1 MSTKTT
7 FKRVALVAVA
17 ALGLGVMSVAPS
29 QAVTNADSLTLSAA
43 TAAQTTA
50 ETSTATSAVVTLS
63 YLSGAA
69 IDSMSVTASLVSGPA
84 TSTALPRLALV
95 ETASASV
102 DSIAVLPATPI
113 APNTASIVK
122 PLTAGD
128 VAQVVTAKYR
138 VYVGGASNAAPTVT
152 GTYVVKLTPAV
163 TGGGGALN
171 ATAQTL
177 TITVTTAPTLD
188 TVAASATSIIN
199 AGETNSATADVT
211 VTGSMKLVASP
222 SASATIKVDLL
233 NAAGSAVTA
242 ESFTASITGPGTLG
256 SSGTWASASDLTT
269 SPIGRALTV
278 KNGDLVTVFPDGNS
292 GVATITI
299 SSAAGKALA
308 TEKVTFFGDA
318 TKIVTTVAKAVI
330 GGTTSVADV
339 LSLVVTDA
347 AGTSVSNLTTVNIV
361 SSDVTKIAGAY
372 TSATAT
378 YSTTTG
384 AYLVP
389 LTPVAAGSANITVTT
404 KASAT
409 ATTGVDA
416 AAVAVRV
423 GSKTPA
429 SVTVKTDKS
438 AYAPGEKAVIT
449 VALADATALDLVSAE
464 TYTAIFATGGITSS
478 YTLGSGSATITGTD
492 VISYVAGGKT
502 YEVFMPVTEGDV
514 VFSWTTGSVAS
525 AAGTGLATANQAVK
539 GSITVAVS
547 SNATAAALDAANEAT
562 DAANAA
568 TDAALAAADAADAA
582 TAAAEDASAAV
593 AALAKSVNTA
603 LNNLKKQI
611 TALTKLVNKLLK

>member
-1 MSTKTT
+1 
-7 FKRVALVAVA
+7 
-17 ALGLGVMSVAPS
+17 
-29 QAVTNADSLTLSAA
+29 
-43 TAAQTTA
+43 
-50 ETSTATSAVVTLS
+50 
-63 YLSGAA
+63 
-69 IDSMSVTASLVSGPA
+69 
-84 TSTALPRLALV
+84 
-95 ETASASV
+95 
-102 DSIAVLPATPI
+102 
-113 APNTASIVK
+113 VK

-138 VYVGGASNAAPTVT
+138 VYVGGASNAAPTVA

-222 SASATIKVDLL
+222 NASATIKVGLL
-233 NAAGSAVTA
+233 NAAGSDVTA
-242 ESFTASITGPGTLG
+242 ESFTASISGPGTLG
-256 SSGTWASASDLTT
+256 ASSTWSGTDLTT

-299 SSAAGKALA
+299 SSAAGKVLA

-372 TSATAT
+372 TSAAAT

-416 AAVAVRV
+416 APVAVRV

-429 SVTVKTDKS
+429 SVKVTTDKS
-438 AYAPGEKAVIT
+438 SYAPGEKAVIT
-449 VALADATALDLVSAE
+449 VALADATGLDLVSAE
-464 TYTAIFATGGITSS
+464 TYTAIFKTGGITAS
-478 YTLGSGSATITGTD
+478 YTLGNGSATISGTD

-514 VFSWTTGSVAS
+514 VFSWTTGSTAS
-525 AAGTGLATANQAVK
+525 AANTGLATANQAVA

-547 SNATAAALDAANEAT
+547 STQSAAAIDAANEAT

-582 TAAAEDASAAV
+582 TAAAEDASEAV
-593 AALAKSVNTA
+593 AKLAKSVNTA
-603 LNNLKKQI
+603 LANLKKQI
-611 TALTKLVNKLLK
+611 TSLTALVNKLLKK